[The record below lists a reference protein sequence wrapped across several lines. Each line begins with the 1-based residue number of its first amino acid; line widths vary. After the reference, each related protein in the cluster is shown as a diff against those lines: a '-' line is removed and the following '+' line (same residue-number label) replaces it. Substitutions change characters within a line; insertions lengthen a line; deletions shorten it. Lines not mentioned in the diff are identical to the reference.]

1 MANDKKSDK
10 LKRLVAVQRHLE
22 KLSEMELASTVRQRQ
37 ELGVS
42 MNAVM
47 DAITSLSDLHRPFAR
62 NYAERFS
69 RLMFRD
75 QQLTN
80 LQRTHEAQML
90 KERTKGDR
98 LEDRMEEA
106 KGQEERVRDD
116 DALYDL
122 LDLTFANA
130 TPASSK
136 VRPS

>member
-1 MANDKKSDK
+1 MAKDKKSDK
-10 LKRLVAVQRHLE
+10 LKRLVTVQRHLE
-22 KLSEMELASTVRQRQ
+22 KLAETELAATVRQRQ
-37 ELGVS
+37 EVGVS

-69 RLMFRD
+69 RLMVRD

-80 LQRTHEAQML
+80 LQRTHESQIL

-98 LEDRMEEA
+98 LEERMEEA
-106 KGQEERVRDD
+106 RGLEERAAED
-116 DALYDL
+116 DAVYDL
-122 LDLTFANA
+122 LDLTMANA

-136 VRPS
+136 LRPS